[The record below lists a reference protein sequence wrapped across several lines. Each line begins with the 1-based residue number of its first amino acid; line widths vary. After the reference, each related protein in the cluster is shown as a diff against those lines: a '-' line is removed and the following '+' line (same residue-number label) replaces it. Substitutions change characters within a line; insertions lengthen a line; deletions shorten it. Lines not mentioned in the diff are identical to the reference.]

1 MISRKT
7 CVTNKVQ
14 EDMVRKREMMA
25 DVHAELMTL
34 EKKKAENFIK
44 NYIGNIILAANEKLL
59 NETSREYVHRV
70 IVLAMSK
77 LKKEIQK
84 STRVSSKVVAE
95 QIQPETDT
103 DLEDSKPRKYKT
115 NEDDTF
121 VPRRL
126 FFFNVDHFK
135 INSQRVA
142 TVNKESLVET
152 ISVPAVHL
160 SARTVS
166 SPTVTEKTRAST
178 KRPGFRARIMKFLGF
193 QSRIVCK

>member
-1 MISRKT
+1 MMDYEKVLDFSDTGETKLQILKFSYNWIDEVERQEQQQAMELEEAERTRNIKCIIKQVHGELIDVISRKT
-7 CVTNKVQ
+7 RVTDNVN

-25 DVHAELMTL
+25 AVHAELMTL

-70 IVLAMSK
+70 IVLAISK

-103 DLEDSKPRKYKT
+103 NLEDSKPRKIVDT
-115 NEDDTF
+115 NDYFD
-121 VPRRL
+121 
-126 FFFNVDHFK
+126 
-135 INSQRVA
+135 
-142 TVNKESLVET
+142 
-152 ISVPAVHL
+152 
-160 SARTVS
+160 
-166 SPTVTEKTRAST
+166 
-178 KRPGFRARIMKFLGF
+178 
-193 QSRIVCK
+193 